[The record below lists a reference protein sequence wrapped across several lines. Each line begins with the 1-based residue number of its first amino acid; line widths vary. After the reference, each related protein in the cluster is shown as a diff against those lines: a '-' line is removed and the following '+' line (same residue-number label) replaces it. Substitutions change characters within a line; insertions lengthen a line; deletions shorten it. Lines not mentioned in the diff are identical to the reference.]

1 MRKVGTITAE
11 QAVEA
16 AFSMCRAF
24 NQEKSKMEK
33 VRPMLDK
40 DLRDEIVNY
49 CGGGE
54 SFNLALRYY
63 VKGKARAENFA
74 HIGRVRL
81 KEQEKYITDI
91 HTEISQK
98 DMLINELTQEVAK
111 LHNEKAGL
119 NASIKDVE
127 DNCIKI
133 FNQVAPTMEV
143 IAGLMMGTGIGL
155 LVGVFFL

>member
-1 MRKVGTITAE
+1 MK
-11 QAVEA
+11 
-16 AFSMCRAF
+16 
-24 NQEKSKMEK
+24 K
-33 VRPMLDK
+33 VRPTVDK

-54 SFNLALRYY
+54 SFNSALRYY

-81 KEQEKYITDI
+81 INLERDNKALKKYI
-91 HTEISQK
+91 
-98 DMLINELTQEVAK
+98 AK
-111 LHNEKAGL
+111 LDNDNADLNGRLLNKERENSQQKHDIAELMKGVVVTNKDRTGL

-143 IAGLMMGTGIGL
+143 IAGLMMGIGIGL